1 MSPIKTVLC
10 MAPYQTLFMNSPK
23 PKCIKHEA
31 KNFMDSPEQ
40 KKYGWPKRNFFMNSP
55 K

>member
-1 MSPIKTVLC
+1 MSPIMTVLC

-23 PKCIKHEA
+23 PKCIKHVA

-40 KKYGWPKRNFFMNSP
+40 KKIWMRPMKIFHE
-55 K
+55 